1 MSRPIRIEYP
11 GALYHVTSRG
21 IDQQHIF
28 LDDDDRKVFL
38 NILAMVVDRF
48 NWRIHS
54 YVMMDDHY
62 HLVAETPNANL
73 SKGMRQLNGVYTQH
87 FNRTHGNDGAL
98 FQGRFKA
105 ILFERENYLAD
116 LCRHVVLN
124 PVRANRIRNLDKYR
138 WSSFR
143 ATAGLVPAPDYI
155 DVDRLLSTF
164 GKRTDANQRKYRK
177 FVKDGIGKASP
188 LDGRSSQVLLGG
200 ARFLREM
207 MPLLSGETMVRKEP
221 RQASRRKRLASIFRT
236 LETMPRINRN
246 RLIQEAHVEHNYTL
260 MEIGQHL
267 GLHYT
272 TVSKVI
278 NTKIA

>member
-1 MSRPIRIEYP
+1 MSRPVRIEYP
-11 GALYHVTSRG
+11 GASYHVTSRG

-28 LDDDDRKVFL
+28 LNDNDRKVFL
-38 NILAMVVDRF
+38 NIMSMVVDRF

-62 HLVAETPNANL
+62 HLVAETPKANL

-105 ILFERENYLAD
+105 ILFEPENYLTD

-124 PVRANRIRNLDKYR
+124 PVRARIGNLDKYR

-143 ATAGLVPAPDYI
+143 ATAGLVRSPDYI
-155 DVDRLLSTF
+155 DVDWLLSTF
-164 GKRTDANQRKYRK
+164 GKRTDANRRKYRK
-177 FVKDGIGKASP
+177 FVEDGIGKASP
-188 LDGRSSQVLLGG
+188 LDGRSSQVLLGSS
-200 ARFLREM
+200 RFLREM
-207 MPLLSGETMVRKEP
+207 MPLLSGERLVRKGP
-221 RQASRRKRLASIFRT
+221 RQASRRKRLASIFRG
-236 LETMPRINRN
+236 LETMPRVTRN
-246 RLIQEAHVEHNYTL
+246 RLITEAHVEHNYTL
-260 MEIGQHL
+260 MEIGRHL